1 MKRTK
6 RLLGLLLSVFMIA
19 SMVPLCVQTAIAAPT
34 SSAVV
39 YVKTA
44 GDGNGLTPDAPTTL
58 SKGISTITASGG
70 GTVVLV
76 APTDL
81 TGNILLGSNDP
92 DINIK
97 VTSVYSGIDYR
108 KTADAALVFT
118 KNWIN
123 VSSKNN
129 FEYENITFLMN
140 GNNCSFFGNGYALTM
155 GKGVEVKLADGI
167 DAKNVKNWP
176 NIYGGS
182 AHDLGGT
189 TNYPAHTSVTVLSGT
204 FHRIYPSGYGTEAKP
219 RPSLSATLT
228 LSPNVVIKEKTGFEF
243 NAPNSSIEGEL
254 TLINVGGKHEAFA
267 DVPTKTVEIS
277 GNGYAYGIQPGEVMI
292 CAESGYGAKIDGKIV
307 PNGKFSYEGNSLKI
321 EFVESDINKEAELA
335 LIRPS
340 FPAAFPGEYIKG
352 YDNGDGTFS
361 FKPAGNITIAEASTI
376 LVRLMTTEANIKGQ
390 YKTDKAKDGDW
401 FYDNIAYLDNFGSY
415 DTFDNFDGNRQITR
429 GEFVKLV
436 TLYRKLVNKTDEI
449 KFTDVA
455 QDHKYYEAIKSGT
468 MAKLVNGYDNGD
480 GTFSFKPDA
489 PITRAE
495 VVTVINRVFDMA
507 DLAPIQYKNKIP
519 NFSDVDETHWA
530 AFQIIAAAGGKDK
543 PKEKVDLAGT
553 GEVEHTVDGAVIFV
567 KNGGT
572 GDGSS
577 AENATEWGKGL
588 GLIKDNATLVVCGP
602 VEFNS
607 NFRFSPGT
615 GHTGTVLITSVYD
628 GVDYRATADAAI
640 IFGSNWRNGVPGGKT
655 IFDNIAFVSKG
666 ANCSIYCDNQNTTF
680 GRDVVCVIEDGA
692 APIALYAGSAND
704 LSACVNYIDSTS
716 TSGANTGNYF
726 GNLTVMGG
734 TWGSISGTGNG
745 SEAKPRESYG
755 SAINV
760 YGSAKS
766 GTISTDQKT
775 GKMINGLRT
784 IILNNCGVATFN
796 PDDFDVI
803 VTVSGEAE
811 ATVADITKENITIKV
826 TANDGSK
833 INGLAEDGTV
843 VFDAEGS
850 LTVGVSGTDIIA
862 VKGTKADMGVLEDKD
877 AEYVTDEY
885 LKELDALEAKRI
897 AEIKATKTTI
907 VPKEGKKAYYVSS
920 SAGDDANDGLS
931 PEKPIKTI
939 EKVNKLNL
947 FNGDVVYFK
956 RGDTWRGDSIKTKN
970 GVTYTAYGEGEKP
983 IINRSPYDGAKQGT
997 WTLVE
1002 GYTNIYK
1009 YSERFDLDI
1018 GSVSFNERTFRDIY
1032 AQKILFDYKDGKPY
1046 FRADA
1051 GKVAEDELLCLK
1063 NDLDFWH
1070 DCGGPNIEVKAA
1082 DKGYLYMR
1090 SDKGNPAERFT
1101 NIEFNPRASAIS
1113 NSTAVDV
1120 TIDNLNIRHAGVHGI
1135 SSSTTR
1141 NLTVTNCVFE
1151 WIGGSVQ
1158 NYNDGKYVRLGNA
1171 VEIYGGCEG
1180 YTVDNC
1186 YIIDV
1191 YDAGV
1196 THQVSHASAGDY
1208 IMKDV
1213 TYSNNVILRCIY
1225 SIEHFNRALE
1235 GTTRYLV
1242 NINYKNNLCRLA
1254 GYCFG
1259 NTRPDMGAASHI
1271 RSGTIVDTAN
1281 FVIEDN
1287 VFDRSLEY
1295 LFKLQSGGDSQIQW
1309 KNNVYIHR
1317 HGAQYGQMNGAWIM
1331 YNSKITDE
1339 VARYFAFPEVNG
1351 KYLFVKED
1359 PTLK

>member
-19 SMVPLCVQTAIAAPT
+19 SMIPVSMQTAIAAPT
-34 SSAVV
+34 ASSVV

-44 GDGNGLTPDAPTTL
+44 GDGNGLSPDAPTTL
-58 SKGISTITASGG
+58 SKGISTLTAAGG

-76 APTDL
+76 GPTEITANNVL
-81 TGNILLGSNDP
+81 GNGDP
-92 DINIK
+92 GITIK
-97 VTSVYSGIDYR
+97 ITSVYGGVDYSE
-108 KTADAALVFT
+108 TADAALVFA
-118 KNWIN
+118 KNWMNI
-123 VSSKNN
+123 SSKNN
-129 FEYENITFLMN
+129 FEYENLTILMK
-140 GNNCSFFGNGYALTM
+140 GDNCSFFGNGYALTF
-155 GKGVEVKLADGI
+155 GKGIKVVVDEGL
-167 DAKNVKNWP
+167 DAKQAKYYP

-182 AHDLGGT
+182 AHDLGAT
-189 TNYPAHTSVTVLSGT
+189 TNYPADTSVAVLSGT
-204 FHRIYPSGYGTEAKP
+204 FRRVFPSGYGTEAKP

-228 LSPNVVIKEKTGFEF
+228 LSPDAVIKEKTGFEY
-243 NAPNSSIEGEL
+243 NAPHSAVEGEL
-254 TLINVGGKHEAFA
+254 TLISVGGKHEAFTET
-267 DVPTKTVEIS
+267 PTKTVDIS
-277 GNGYAYGIQPGEVMI
+277 GNGYAYGIQPGIIMI
-292 CAESGYGAKIDGKIV
+292 CAESGYGAKIGDTIV
-307 PNGKFSYEGNSLKI
+307 PNGRYEYEGDSLKI

-335 LIRPS
+335 LSRPT

-376 LVRLMTTEANIKGQ
+376 LVRLMTTEDNIKGQ
-390 YKTDKAKDGDW
+390 YKTDKAKDTDW

-436 TLYRKLVNKTDEI
+436 TLYRKLTNKTDEI
-449 KFTDVA
+449 KFTDVSA
-455 QDHKYYEAIKSGT
+455 DHKYYEAIKAGT

-519 NFSDVDETHWA
+519 NFTDVEETHWA
-530 AFQIIAAAGGKDK
+530 AYQIIAAAGGKDK

-553 GEVEHTVDGAVIFV
+553 GEVEHTVDGAVIYV
-567 KNGGT
+567 KGGGT

-577 AENATEWGKGL
+577 AENATDWSKGL
-588 GLIKDNATLVVCGP
+588 ALVKDNATIVVCGP
-602 VEFNS
+602 VEFNT

-615 GHTGTVLITSVYD
+615 GHTGTVLITSVYGD
-628 GVDYRATADAAI
+628 VDYRATADAAI

-655 IFDNIAFVSKG
+655 IFDNIAFISKG
-666 ANCSIYCDNQNTTF
+666 ANCSIYCDNQDTTF
-680 GRDVVCVIEDGA
+680 GKDVVCVVEDGA

-704 LSACVNYIDSTS
+704 LGACVNYIGSES

-734 TWGSISGTGNG
+734 EWGSISGTGNG

-755 SAINV
+755 SAISI
-760 YGSAKS
+760 YGDAKA

-784 IILNNCGVATFN
+784 IIVNNCGTATFN
-796 PDDFDVI
+796 PDNFDVI
-803 VTVSGEAE
+803 VTVNGDATAE
-811 ATVADITKENITIKV
+811 VAAMTKESVTIRV
-826 TANDGSK
+826 TANDGSAV
-833 INGLAEDGTV
+833 NGVAEDGTI

-850 LTVGVSGTDIIA
+850 LTVGASGTSIIA
-862 VKGTKADMGVLEDKD
+862 VKGAKADMGVLEDKN
-877 AEYVTDEY
+877 AEYATDEY
-885 LKELDALEAKRI
+885 LGELDALEAKRI

-907 VPKEGKKAYYVSS
+907 VPKANRTAYYVSS

-931 PEKPIKTI
+931 QEKPVKTI
-939 EKVNKLNL
+939 AKVNALNL
-947 FNGDVVYFK
+947 VPGDVVYFK
-956 RGDTWRGDSIKTKN
+956 RGDTWRGETLKTKN
-970 GVTYTAYGEGEKP
+970 GISYTAYGEGEKP
-983 IINRSPYDGAKQGT
+983 IINRSPFDGAKHGT
-997 WTLVE
+997 WTPVE
-1002 GYTNIYK
+1002 GYPNVYV
-1009 YSERFDLDI
+1009 YSETFNLDI
-1018 GSVSFNERTFRDIY
+1018 GSVAFNERTYRDIY

-1046 FRADA
+1046 FRGDG
-1051 GKVAEDELLCLK
+1051 GKVAEDQLSYLR

-1070 DCGGPNIEVKAA
+1070 DCGGPNYELKDAT
-1082 DKGYLYMR
+1082 KGQLYLR

-1101 NIEFNPRASAIS
+1101 NIEFNPRISAIT
-1113 NSTAVDV
+1113 NGTNVDV

-1158 NYNDGKYVRLGNA
+1158 NYTNGSYVRLGNA
-1171 VEIYGGCEG
+1171 VEVYGGCEG

-1186 YIIDV
+1186 YITDV

-1196 THQVSHASAGDY
+1196 THQVSDTSAGDY

-1225 SIEHFNRALE
+1225 SIEHFNRAAS

-1242 NINYKNNLCRLA
+1242 NISYKNNLCRLA

-1259 NTRPDMGAASHI
+1259 FTRPDKGAASHI

-1287 VFDRSLEY
+1287 VFDRSQEY
-1295 LFKLQSGGDSQIQW
+1295 LFKLQSGGDEQIQW

-1317 HGAQYGQMNGAWIM
+1317 HGAQYGQMRGTWVM
-1331 YNSKITDE
+1331 YNSRITDE
-1339 VARYFAFPEVNG
+1339 VARYFVFPEING
-1351 KYLFVKED
+1351 KYLFVKE
-1359 PTLK
+1359 